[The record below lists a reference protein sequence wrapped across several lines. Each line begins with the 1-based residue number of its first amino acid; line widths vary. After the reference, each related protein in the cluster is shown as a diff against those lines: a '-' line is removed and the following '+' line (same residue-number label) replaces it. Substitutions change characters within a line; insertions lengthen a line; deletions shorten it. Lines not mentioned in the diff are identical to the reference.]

1 MNMQNNDSQAKRINE
16 LEEKLTY
23 LQADYDALNETV
35 LENTKRLDQFRQMLE
50 RLTSR
55 VDNVADNHASSDL
68 ADEKPPHY

>member
-1 MNMQNNDSQAKRINE
+1 MQNNDSQAKRINE

-55 VDNVADNHASSDL
+55 VDHVADNQASPDL